1 MWYRIGATPFVT
13 IAKLSQL
20 EGKALEAFGPMQ
32 PRRKKRCDAFMPSKC
47 DSHCV
52 RYQKPDSNR
61 ECRKGR
67 ASGINTRTAYQNV
80 LSLCR

>member
-32 PRRKKRCDAFMPSKC
+32 PRRKKRCDAFMP
-47 DSHCV
+47 
-52 RYQKPDSNR
+52 
-61 ECRKGR
+61 
-67 ASGINTRTAYQNV
+67 
-80 LSLCR
+80 